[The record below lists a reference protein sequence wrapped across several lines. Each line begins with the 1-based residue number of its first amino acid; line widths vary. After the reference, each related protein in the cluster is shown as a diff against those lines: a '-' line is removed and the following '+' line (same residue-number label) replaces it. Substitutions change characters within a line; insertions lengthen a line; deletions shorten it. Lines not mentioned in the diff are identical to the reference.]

1 MSTIALLAQL
11 QERAG
16 LSQLGPAELKAIGVL
31 EELLGGTKRSSRLPF
46 AVAAFLL
53 DEAALAA
60 AVAAGVVAAK
70 RSWIAAA
77 RKPRDLQL
85 HWNPRRHPDVPSFVT
100 RALGIAEAARNLWV
114 ESDAGEGV
122 RQPTLGLVWALAD
135 DWAKNGKP
143 APARLKDVVT
153 MIVGSAAPARRPAAK
168 GPEWL
173 VSVSIDIGGST
184 EAKTR
189 LKNLNPAPD
198 PQKNFLRRFYR
209 QFLQKE
215 MRFYDHLTKID
226 EIHRLSP
233 LALEQIFYV
242 KGIGDEVWLLIEPR
256 GFDREHLLHL
266 LARLLKAA
274 EAALSTPIFIAE
286 TGIEEGP
293 HFDPAEAE
301 RAIES
306 GFERLQLPFK
316 VFIDKVDG
324 AYSIAE
330 QRASA
335 LVPWLNGA
343 VHDGRVAYGDFAKVA
358 NRIGVGMGAL
368 TAGTWR
374 NAIRT
379 DYIGHEIDRLFRAAK
394 AARPLLVT
402 VGQNLLDIA
411 DPDAALIADGSTGIR
426 SLMVRCDPRSD
437 SASRGLTFHVR
448 PETIPAAEM
457 KGIEE
462 DYRVYHY
469 FDPGLLRTQFAQAGI
484 ERRLAGERAAID
496 PKRSSALPQFVSDM
510 EKLRNFM
517 NDPSLDPAGTVGDPA
532 EASDT

>member
-1 MSTIALLAQL
+1 
-11 QERAG
+11 
-16 LSQLGPAELKAIGVL
+16 
-31 EELLGGTKRSSRLPF
+31 
-46 AVAAFLL
+46 
-53 DEAALAA
+53 
-60 AVAAGVVAAK
+60 
-70 RSWIAAA
+70 
-77 RKPRDLQL
+77 
-85 HWNPRRHPDVPSFVT
+85 
-100 RALGIAEAARNLWV
+100 
-114 ESDAGEGV
+114 
-122 RQPTLGLVWALAD
+122 
-135 DWAKNGKP
+135 
-143 APARLKDVVT
+143 
-153 MIVGSAAPARRPAAK
+153 MIVGTAAPAAPVGRPATK

-173 VSVSIDIGGST
+173 VSVSVDIAGST

-189 LKNLNPAPD
+189 LKNLSAAPD
-198 PQKNFLRRFYR
+198 RQKQFLELFYR
-209 QFLQKE
+209 EFLQRE
-215 MRFYDHLTKID
+215 TRFYDHLTKED
-226 EIHRLSP
+226 QIHRLSP

-274 EAALSTPIFIAE
+274 EAALSTPIFIAV

-324 AYSIAE
+324 AYSISE

-343 VHDGRVAYGDFAKVA
+343 VDDGRVAYSDFAKVA
-358 NRIGVGMGAL
+358 NRIGVGVGTL
-368 TAGTWR
+368 TAGIWR

-394 AARPLLVT
+394 AAKPLLVT

-411 DPDAALIADGSTGIR
+411 DPDAALIADGSTDTR

-437 SASRGLTFHVR
+437 SASRGLTFCVR
-448 PETIPAAEM
+448 PETIPAEEM
-457 KGIEE
+457 KGIEK
-462 DYRVYHY
+462 DYRVYHF
-469 FDPGLLRTQFAQAGI
+469 FDPSLLRSQFVQAGI
-484 ERRLAGERAAID
+484 ERRLAGERAVTD
-496 PKRSSALPQFVSDM
+496 PKRSPALPQFVSDM
-510 EKLRNFM
+510 EKLRKFM
-517 NDPSLDPAGTVGDPA
+517 NDPSLDPAGTISDPA
-532 EASDT
+532 QASDT